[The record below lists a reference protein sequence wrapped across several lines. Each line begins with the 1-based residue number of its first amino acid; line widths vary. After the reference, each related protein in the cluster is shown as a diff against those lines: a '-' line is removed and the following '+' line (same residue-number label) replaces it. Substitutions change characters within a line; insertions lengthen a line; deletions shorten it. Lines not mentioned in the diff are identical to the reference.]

1 MHIAKST
8 FALLATLLVAAHPAL
23 AADDPNKGAIK
34 ARQGY
39 FSMVKFNAGPLF
51 GMAKGEMD
59 YNPEL
64 ARHLATNLSQLG
76 GVNTA
81 RMWRKGSSVEQYK
94 ETEALPEIWAK
105 PDEFRK
111 REQALKDAIA
121 ALAPAAGDGLD
132 ALRGGVKGLGK
143 ACKGCHDNFR
153 AE

>member
-1 MHIAKST
+1 MRFVKT
-8 FALLATLLVAAHPAL
+8 TLALMTTLVVAAHPVL
-23 AADDPNKGAIK
+23 AADDPNKAAIK

-59 YNPEL
+59 YKPEL
-64 ARHLATNLSQLG
+64 ATHLASNLAQLG
-76 GVNTA
+76 GMNTA
-81 RMWRKGSSVEQYK
+81 RMWRKCSSIEQYK
-94 ETEALPEIWAK
+94 QTEALPEIWAK

-111 REQALKDAIA
+111 REQAFKDAVA
-121 ALAPAAGDGLD
+121 ALAPAAGNGLD
-132 ALRGGVKGLGK
+132 ALRGGVKDLGK